1 MIHTYVI
8 NMAKDTAKRAEIE
21 RQLRDNPALDY
32 VIWPATEGRRLS
44 EQEIAEVADMNAFTL
59 RYGRMATL
67 PALGCSISHCRIYD
81 DMISKGIDRA
91 LILEDDAILAPK
103 FQNIVANVDRYLA
116 TCDRPTAIL
125 LTPDFRYHI
134 KSETNTIEGNYCVIT
149 VTHGFMTS
157 GYLLNLEAARLIR
170 QIQKPV
176 SLIADEWGYFISKG
190 LCLKGVLP
198 HIVSYPD
205 GVGEIGASQRP
216 ASEPLLLRLRHVFG
230 RFKARIHSLRQ
241 YAKGYRRSHK
251 RW

>member
-44 EQEIAEVADMNAFTL
+44 EQEIAEVADLNAFTK

-91 LILEDDAILAPK
+91 LILEDDAILAHD
-103 FQNIVANVDRYLA
+103 FQNIVAKVDHYLA
-116 TCDRPTAIL
+116 SCDKPTAIL
-125 LTPDFRYHI
+125 LTPDFRYYV
-134 KSETNTIEGNYCVIT
+134 KSDTNPIEENYNVVN
-149 VTHGFMTS
+149 VTYGLMTS
-157 GYLLNLEAARLIR
+157 GYMLNLSASRLIR
-170 QIQKPV
+170 QLQTPV
-176 SLIADEWGYFISKG
+176 NRIADDWTYFSTNG

-198 HIVSYPD
+198 HIVSYPN
-205 GVGEIGASQRP
+205 GVGEIGASQLP
-216 ASEPLLLRLRHVFG
+216 ITEPLWLRLRHSLG
-230 RFKARIHSLRQ
+230 RLKARIHSLIQ